1 MTTQLAQTGTTE
13 LAGHADTSQQFVSVM
28 IAKQTFGV
36 PVLLVQDILGPQ
48 RITRI
53 PLSPPEIAGALNL
66 RGRIVTV
73 VDVRKRLNLP
83 PMEAGKSEM
92 NVVVD
97 HEGEL
102 YSLMVDGVGEVL
114 NLPYHLYERSPANLA
129 QHWRDISD
137 GVYRLDDKL
146 LLMLDVKRLLDFS

>member
-1 MTTQLAQTGTTE
+1 MSTQLAQSGATD
-13 LAGHADTSQQFVSVM
+13 LAGLADTSQQFVSVM
-28 IAKQTFGV
+28 IANQTFGV

-48 RITRI
+48 KITRV

-73 VDVRKRLNLP
+73 VDVRKRLNLAP
-83 PMEAGKSEM
+83 RDADKSEM

-97 HEGEL
+97 HNGEL

-129 QHWRDISD
+129 QHWREISD
-137 GVYRLDDKL
+137 GVYRLDEKL
-146 LLMLDVKRLLDFS
+146 VLMLDVQRLLDFA